1 MTVGGLWVSFALDPW
16 VIAHN
21 AAMWSHVVADLAGPL
36 LARSGAGDDS
46 LTVARLVWAV
56 VVTAFFSIPL
66 GVSLWAF
73 LDAAR
78 RPQWA
83 WALSRH
89 RQVPW
94 LVAILF
100 GLFTVVGGLLIS
112 GWYLARVRP
121 AVAAVERGDLA

>member
-1 MTVGGLWVSFALDPW
+1 MPDVTTDAAAL
-16 VIAHN
+16 V
-21 AAMWSHVVADLAGPL
+21 AAIVAAEPQAG
-36 LARSGAGDDS
+36 RDS
-46 LTVARLVWAV
+46 LTSGRIAWAV
-56 VVTAFFSIPL
+56 VVTMFAFLPL
-66 GVSLWAF
+66 GVSLWAL
-73 LDAAR
+73 LDAVR

-100 GLFTVVGGLLIS
+100 GLFTVVGGLLVS

-121 AVAAVERGDLA
+121 AVAAVERGEIEP